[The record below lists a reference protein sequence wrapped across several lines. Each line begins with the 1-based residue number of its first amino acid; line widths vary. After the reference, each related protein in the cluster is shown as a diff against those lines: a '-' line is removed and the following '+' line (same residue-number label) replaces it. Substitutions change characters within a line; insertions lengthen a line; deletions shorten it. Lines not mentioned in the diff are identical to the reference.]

1 MAPDEPDL
9 LDDLLEAE
17 QSAEDARTSS
27 APGWGT
33 AEAYLEQ
40 LGAPPASDDV
50 PVGTAHYS
58 VMQEFCEQMH
68 FEAPTETIPQTPPP
82 PGYTN
87 TDELLDRLAT
97 TPSERRR
104 EERVDRL
111 LPADLVEPERTR
123 VVIIDMSPGGIRL
136 GCVEPLARDT
146 PVAIFVGGMRLE
158 GHVRRCVRHLSG
170 NYEVG
175 IRLVPLK
182 GHEAERYRV
191 LRGAP

>member
-9 LDDLLEAE
+9 LDYLLEAE
-17 QSAEDARTSS
+17 QSAVDPPTSE

-68 FEAPTETIPQTPPP
+68 FEAPAAAISQGPPP
-82 PGYTN
+82 AGYTN
-87 TDELLDRLAT
+87 TDELLDRLAAP
-97 TPSERRR
+97 PSERRR
-104 EERVDRL
+104 EQRVDRL
-111 LPADLVEPERTR
+111 IPADLVEPERTR
-123 VVIIDMSPGGIRL
+123 VVVIDMSPGGMRL
-136 GCVEPLARDT
+136 GCVEALARGT
-146 PVAIFVGGMRLE
+146 RVAIFVGGMRLE
-158 GHVRRCVRHLSG
+158 GQVRRCVRHLSG

-175 IRLVPLK
+175 IQLEAL
-182 GHEAERYRV
+182 GSDEAERYRRM
-191 LRGAP
+191 RGAS